1 MTDPTP
7 DGTADGLAP
16 LRDRID
22 AIDRQVV
29 ALLNERAACA
39 AEIGRIKHDAGLP
52 VYAPRREEAVQQN
65 AAGANAGPLPPEAV
79 RRLFERIIDETRSLE
94 RALAGDAA
102 HPEEAATGHPPVAP
116 PRTGPGET
124 ARPTAP

>member
-22 AIDRQVV
+22 AIDRHLV

-52 VYAPRREEAVQQN
+52 VYAPRREEAVQ
-65 AAGANAGPLPPEAV
+65 ANVASANGGPLPPAAV
-79 RRLFERIIDETRSLE
+79 RRLFERVIDETRSLE
-94 RALAGDAA
+94 RALAGDAGA
-102 HPEEAATGHPPVAP
+102 SDAPATPDA
-116 PRTGPGET
+116 GP
-124 ARPTAP
+124 